1 MAAKQ
6 STTERAIRHLIRRA
20 TKARDW
26 TMLVLLFHELGT
38 LWEQEAG
45 EANENGSKSGD
56 LAWAQLTG

>member
-26 TMLVLLFHELGT
+26 TMIVLLFHELGT

-56 LAWAQLTG
+56 LA